1 MSFAKYL
8 KAAFL
13 NHWNMLAVLG
23 GVGFGVLSGAPDVV
37 LPLVAAAE
45 MTYLGLLGSHPKFQK
60 YVDAQEAKA
69 TRQKSS
75 ETTRLALN
83 RIVRSLPRPMLNR
96 FESLRA
102 QCVELRQIASQ
113 LRHSDA
119 LETAQPLDDFQ
130 VSGLDRLLWIYLR
143 LLYTQFAL
151 ERFLEKTDERS
162 MQQDMQRL
170 EKRLAQT
177 APAEPGSQADRVRK
191 TLEDNLATS
200 QVRIENLRKAQDN
213 YELVKLEID
222 RLENKIRSLS
232 EMAINRHEPD
242 FISSQVDQVASSM
255 MDTERTMNELQFA
268 TGLHSLEDETP
279 ELLELPRLA
288 VKH

>member
-13 NHWNMLAVLG
+13 NHWNLLAVLG
-23 GVGFGVLSGAPDVV
+23 GAGFGVLSGAPDVV

-45 MTYLGLLGSHPKFQK
+45 MTYLGLLGSHPRFQK

-83 RIVRSLPRPMLNR
+83 RIVKSLPRPMLNR
-96 FESLRA
+96 VESLRG
-102 QCVELRQIASQ
+102 QGVELRQIASQ

-119 LETAQPLDDFQ
+119 LGTPQPLDDFQ

-177 APAEPGSQADRVRK
+177 AAAEPGSQADRVRK

-200 QVRIENLRKAQDN
+200 RVRVENLRKAQDN

-279 ELLELPRLA
+279 ELLELPRVA
-288 VKH
+288 IEH